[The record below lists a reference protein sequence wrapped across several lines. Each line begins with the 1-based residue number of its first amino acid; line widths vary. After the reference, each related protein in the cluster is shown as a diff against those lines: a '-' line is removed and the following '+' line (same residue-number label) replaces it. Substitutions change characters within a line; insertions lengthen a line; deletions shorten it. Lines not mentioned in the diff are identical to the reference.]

1 LLLQPR
7 RWEDEVFQDLRFG
20 MRTLLKHRGFTAVA
34 VGALALG
41 IGANTA
47 LFSVVNALML
57 RPLPFP
63 HPERLVWVD
72 EVSKT
77 RPNNLVFGAHFLDWR
92 EQCQTLEGIAAY
104 SNWERTLTGAG
115 EPERVVCG
123 EASENFFPLLGAESF
138 AAGRNFT
145 AAEDKPGGERVAI
158 LSHELWLRR
167 YNGDPDIVGR
177 SVSLDEDSYTIIGV
191 LPAGFHYFRPFD
203 LWTPLKLDPQVERS
217 NQRARMLE
225 VVARLK
231 PEATLEQARAEM
243 ETIRQRYESSNPNSL
258 SFANAQARL
267 VFLQEKLLGD
277 TRRALLALAGAVGL
291 ILLIACANVANLLL
305 ARASGRA
312 SELAIR
318 SALGAGRLRL
328 MRQMMTESLLLAG
341 VGGAAGLLLAY
352 WGVRLLEALNSTETI
367 GDLSRLAVIS
377 IDRRALGFTLI
388 ISLLTGLLSGLA
400 PALQLSRPDLNA
412 ALKDGA
418 RASGSHGRRLRGAL
432 MVSEVALALILL
444 VGAGLLIRSFVK
456 LLNMDQGYRAE
467 NVLTAR
473 LTLPERYKENAQR
486 VEFYERILERIA
498 ATPGV
503 TDVGATSLL
512 PLTPRNMVV
521 WLRVEGRP
529 AQDREREPPVFL
541 GSVNPDYF
549 RVMGIRLLS
558 GRFFND
564 GDRQGAPSVALL
576 TESLARKLFPGEY
589 PIGKRIYA
597 PTSNAEWTTVI
608 GVVADVRHKGLDRTL
623 EPTVYLSYRQAS
635 PVRMALAIRG
645 AADPLSLAPALR
657 EAVLAVD
664 PAIPVHDVMTMD
676 ARRANSIAARRFNLL
691 LLGALAALALALASV
706 GVYGVISYTVAQR
719 TREVGIRMTL
729 GAQSADVLR
738 LLIKQGMTLVI
749 LGVTLGLLGSFALTR
764 VMTSLLF
771 DVSASDPLT
780 YAGAA
785 LLLSSLALL
794 ACYLPARRGTRVDPL
809 VAIRHE

>member
-1 LLLQPR
+1 M
-7 RWEDEVFQDLRFG
+7 FQDLRFG
-20 MRTLLKHRGFTAVA
+20 LRMLLKNPGFTLIATLT
-34 VGALALG
+34 LALG

-47 LFSVVNALML
+47 IFSVVNALML
-57 RPLPFP
+57 RPLSYP

-72 EVSKT
+72 EASKT

-123 EASENFFPLLGAESF
+123 EATENFFPLLGAQSF
-138 AAGRNFT
+138 AGGRNFT
-145 AAEDKPGGERVAI
+145 AAEDKPGAERVVI
-158 LSHELWLRR
+158 LSHELWQRR
-167 YNGDPDIVGR
+167 YNGDPDVVGR
-177 SVSLDEDSYTIIGV
+177 SVALDEESYTIIGV
-191 LPAGFHYFRPFD
+191 LPADFRYFRPFD
-203 LWTPLKLDPQVERS
+203 LWTPLKLNPQVERG
-217 NQRARMLE
+217 NQRATMLE

-231 PEATLEQARAEM
+231 PGATREQAHAEM
-243 ETIRQRYESSNPNSL
+243 ETIRQRYETNNPNSL
-258 SFANAQARL
+258 SFANAQTRL

-277 TRRALLALAGAVGL
+277 TRRALLALSGAVGL

-312 SELAIR
+312 PELAIR

-328 MRQMMTESLLLAG
+328 MRQMMTECLLLAAA
-341 VGGAAGLLLAY
+341 GGAAGLLLADG
-352 WGVRLLEALNSTETI
+352 GVRLLEALNSTETV

-388 ISLLTGLLSGLA
+388 ISMLTGLLAGSA

-418 RASGSHGRRLRGAL
+418 RGAGSHGRRLRGAL

-473 LTLPERYKENAQR
+473 LTLPERYKENAAR
-486 VEFYERILERIA
+486 VQFYERILERIA
-498 ATPGV
+498 AAPGV
-503 TDVGATSLL
+503 TAVGATSLL
-512 PLTPRNMVV
+512 PLTPRNIVV

-529 AQDREREPPVFL
+529 APDREREPPVFL
-541 GSVNPDYF
+541 GSVNPDFF

-576 TESLARKLFPGEY
+576 TESLARKLFPGED

-597 PTSNAEWTTVI
+597 PTSNAEWTTVV
-608 GVVADVRHKGLDRTL
+608 GVVGDVRHKGLDRTL
-623 EPTVYLSYRQAS
+623 EPTVYLSYRQA
-635 PVRMALAIRG
+635 PPTRLALAIRG
-645 AADPLSLAPALR
+645 SVDPLSLAPALR
-657 EAVLAVD
+657 GAALAVD
-664 PAIPVHDVMTMD
+664 PAMAVHDVMTMD

-691 LLGALAALALALASV
+691 LLGALAALALLLAGV
-706 GVYGVISYTVAQR
+706 GIYGVISYVVAQR
-719 TREVGIRMTL
+719 AREVGIRMAL
-729 GAQSADVLR
+729 GAQSGDVLR

-749 LGVTLGLLGSFALTR
+749 FGVTLGSLGSFALTR

-771 DVSASDPLT
+771 GVSASDPLT

-785 LLLSSLALL
+785 LLLSAIALL
-794 ACYLPARRGTRVDPL
+794 ACYLPARKATKLDPL
-809 VAIRHE
+809 VALRHE